1 MPRAGAELR
10 ASMTL
15 KRLSTFSVLLACL
28 LLAAPAAAT
37 DSGGVAV
44 ESYDE
49 VGGGILAPLA
59 PAPEPAAPTPA
70 PAAPVPRAAQDE
82 ETPTTP
88 EGEEQP
94 EGEENGQ
101 QTPTDENGG
110 GADGEET
117 AGGGGGGGGETAG
130 GFLPQTGFE
139 LAALS
144 AIGLGLLLAG
154 GALWPTSSWPQPRDR
169 PSRSTPR
176 R

>member
-1 MPRAGAELR
+1 MARARAELR

-49 VGGGILAPLA
+49 IGGGILA
-59 PAPEPAAPTPA
+59 PAPEPAAPTPPPTPA
-70 PAAPVPRAAQDE
+70 PPAPMALAAQDD
-82 ETPTTP
+82 TPTTP

-94 EGEENGQ
+94 GGEQNGE
-101 QTPTDENGG
+101 QTPTEQNGG
-110 GADGEET
+110 TDGEET
-117 AGGGGGGGGETAG
+117 AGGGGGGTGGETAG

-144 AIGLGLLLAG
+144 AVGLGLLLAG
-154 GALWPTSSWPQPRDR
+154 GALWPTSSWPPPRGR
-169 PSRSTPR
+169 LSRSTPR

>member
-1 MPRAGAELR
+1 MTRAVAELR
-10 ASMTL
+10 ASMTP
-15 KRLSTFSVLLACL
+15 KRLVTFSAMLACL
-28 LLAAPAAAT
+28 LLAAPATAT
-37 DSGGVAV
+37 DSGGAAV
-44 ESYDE
+44 ESYE
-49 VGGGILAPLA
+49 GVGGGILA

-70 PAAPVPRAAQDE
+70 PAAPVAQAAQDE

-94 EGEENGQ
+94 EGEQNGE

-110 GADGEET
+110 TDGEES
-117 AGGGGGGGGETAG
+117 AGGGGGGTGDETGG

-169 PSRSTPR
+169 LSRSTPR

>member
-1 MPRAGAELR
+1 MARAGAELR

-15 KRLSTFSVLLACL
+15 KRPLTFSALLACL

-44 ESYDE
+44 ESYEE
-49 VGGGILAPLA
+49 VGGGILAPA
-59 PAPEPAAPTPA
+59 PDPAAPTPA
-70 PAAPVPRAAQDE
+70 PAAPVAQAAQDE

-94 EGEENGQ
+94 EGEQNGE

-110 GADGEET
+110 TDGD
-117 AGGGGGGGGETAG
+117 ETAG

-169 PSRSTPR
+169 LSRSTPR

>member
-1 MPRAGAELR
+1 MARARAELR

-28 LLAAPAAAT
+28 LLAAPVAAT

-49 VGGGILAPLA
+49 SGGGILA
-59 PAPEPAAPTPA
+59 PAPEPATPTPTPA
-70 PAAPVPRAAQDE
+70 PPAPMAQAGQDE

-94 EGEENGQ
+94 GGEQNGE
-101 QTPTDENGG
+101 QTPTEQNGG
-110 GADGEET
+110 TDGEET
-117 AGGGGGGGGETAG
+117 AGGGGGGTGGETAG

-144 AIGLGLLLAG
+144 AAGLGLLLAG
-154 GALWPTSSWPQPRDR
+154 GALWPTSSWPPPRGR
-169 PSRSTPR
+169 LGRSTPR

>member
-1 MPRAGAELR
+1 MPRAGTELR

-15 KRLSTFSVLLACL
+15 KRLLTFSALLACL
-28 LLAAPAAAT
+28 LLAPPAAAT

-44 ESYDE
+44 ESYDG
-49 VGGGILAPLA
+49 VGGGILA

-70 PAAPVPRAAQDE
+70 PAAPMAQAAQDE

-94 EGEENGQ
+94 EGEQNGE

-110 GADGEET
+110 TDGEET
-117 AGGGGGGGGETAG
+117 AGGGGGGTGGTGDETAG

-169 PSRSTPR
+169 LSRSTPR

>member
-1 MPRAGAELR
+1 MARAGAELR

-15 KRLSTFSVLLACL
+15 QRPLTFSALLACL
-28 LLAAPAAAT
+28 LLATPAAAT

-44 ESYDE
+44 ESYDG

-59 PAPEPAAPTPA
+59 PAPEPAAPVPA
-70 PAAPVPRAAQDE
+70 PAAPVAQAAQGE

-88 EGEEQP
+88 EGQEQP
-94 EGEENGQ
+94 EGEENGV
-101 QTPTDENGG
+101 QTPTEENG

-117 AGGGGGGGGETAG
+117 AGGGGGGSGGETAG
-130 GFLPQTGFE
+130 GFLPHTGFE

-154 GALWPTSSWPQPRDR
+154 GALWPTGSWPQPRDR
-169 PSRSTPR
+169 LGRSTPR

>member
-1 MPRAGAELR
+1 
-10 ASMTL
+10 MTL
-15 KRLSTFSVLLACL
+15 KRPLTFSALLACL

-44 ESYDE
+44 ESYYG

-59 PAPEPAAPTPA
+59 PAPPPTSPTSTPA
-70 PAAPVPRAAQDE
+70 PAAPVAQSAQDD

-88 EGEEQP
+88 EGQEQP
-94 EGEENGQ
+94 EGEENGV
-101 QTPTDENGG
+101 QTPSGENGG
-110 GADGEET
+110 PDGEET
-117 AGGGGGGGGETAG
+117 AGGGGAGPGGETAG
-130 GFLPQTGFE
+130 GFLPHTGLE

-154 GALWPTSSWPQPRDR
+154 GALWPTTSWPQPRDR
-169 PSRSTPR
+169 LSRSTQR

>member
-15 KRLSTFSVLLACL
+15 KRLLTFSALVACL

-49 VGGGILAPLA
+49 VGGGILAP
-59 PAPEPAAPTPA
+59 APEPAAPTPA
-70 PAAPVPRAAQDE
+70 PAAPVAQPAQDD

-94 EGEENGQ
+94 EGEENGV
-101 QTPTDENGG
+101 QTPTEQNGG
-110 GADGEET
+110 TDGEET
-117 AGGGGGGGGETAG
+117 AGGDGGGGTGGDTAG

-154 GALWPTSSWPQPRDR
+154 GALWPTSSWPQPRGR
-169 PSRSTPR
+169 LSRSTPR